1 MKKKFLVFSACSLI
15 LSVLI
20 FILTYFI
27 FHYLTPDGFTSVLH
41 AEPCKPFITLLF
53 GILGTLF
60 LFSGISAFLIS
71 LIFYKK

>member
-27 FHYLTPDGFTSVLH
+27 FHYLTPDGFTSVLQT
-41 AEPCKPFITLLF
+41 EPCKPFITLLF
-53 GILGTLF
+53 GILGALF

>member
-27 FHYLTPDGFTSVLH
+27 FHYLSPDGFTPVLQT
-41 AEPCKPFITLLF
+41 EPCKPFITLLF
-53 GILGTLF
+53 GILGTHF